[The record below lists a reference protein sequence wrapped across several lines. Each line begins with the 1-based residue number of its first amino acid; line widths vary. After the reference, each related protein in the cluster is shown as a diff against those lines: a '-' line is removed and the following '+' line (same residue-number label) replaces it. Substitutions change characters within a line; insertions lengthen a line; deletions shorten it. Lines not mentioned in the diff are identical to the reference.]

1 MPESAPN
8 RLARVAA
15 YGGAAG
21 VGAVGGL
28 IGVAY
33 IQARLAIGNQPYTVT
48 AIDGLVGHG
57 EGRDT
62 VRVVWLGDSLA
73 AGLGAITPD
82 FSIPR
87 LVAQT
92 HGRHTRLHS
101 FAVPGATSD
110 DVVRYQLPALDQ
122 LRHGLA
128 EIGQRIDAIGVTVG
142 GNDVPA
148 FTPRRRFRKNIR
160 RIIEA
165 AGGRPLVLVSIPNM
179 NHALRLR
186 RPLRTL
192 AAARATWLDQV
203 LRGEAARH
211 GNVHYAS
218 VRRRPAWIRRQDL
231 RNFLAA
237 DRFHPSGA
245 GYAVWADQI
254 TVAFEVALA
263 GEAAAATPP

>member
-1 MPESAPN
+1 MAGAEQN
-8 RLARVAA
+8 RLARAVA
-15 YGGAAG
+15 YGGVAG
-21 VGAVGGL
+21 VGALGGL

-33 IQARLAIGNQPYTVT
+33 LQSRMAVTNQVHVAPIVDGTVGVPSD
-48 AIDGLVGHG
+48 AAP
-57 EGRDT
+57 

-73 AGLGAITPD
+73 AGLGAVTPD

-122 LRHGLA
+122 LRHGVA

-142 GNDVPA
+142 GNDVGA
-148 FTPRRRFRKNIR
+148 FTPRRRFRHNLK
-160 RIIEA
+160 RIIHAA
-165 AGGRPLVLVSIPNM
+165 AGGPIVLVSIPNL
-179 NHALRLR
+179 NHAIRLR

-192 AAARATWLDQV
+192 AAWRATWLDRA
-203 LRGEAARH
+203 LRQEAERYDHA
-211 GNVHYAS
+211 HYAS

-254 TVAFEVALA
+254 TAAFEVALGGPRVA
-263 GEAAAATPP
+263 V